1 MAKILFISFSFQVV
15 DAYFQIM
22 LILQYIVRNTLLVL
36 ITGRN
41 KNVVGWQFFQMSYEN
56 EQLELC
62 NKNKQSRGWIN
73 LSFRKTVENIEY
85 YVFVI
90 IKLASLTDMLIRKRL

>member
-1 MAKILFISFSFQVV
+1 MVKILFISFSFEFV
-15 DAYFQIM
+15 DADFQIM